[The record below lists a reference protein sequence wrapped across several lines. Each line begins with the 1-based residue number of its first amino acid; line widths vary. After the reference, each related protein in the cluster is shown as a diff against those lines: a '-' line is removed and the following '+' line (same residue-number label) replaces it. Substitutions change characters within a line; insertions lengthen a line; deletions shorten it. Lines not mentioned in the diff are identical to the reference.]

1 MMMIGQGR
9 MHRMARRLTVAMVG
23 AVAVSVLCVAQT
35 AEEKG
40 LAIVREAEQRF
51 KGYGDSTSSLRM
63 ILRNK
68 QGQVSERIL
77 RIRTM
82 EIPDDGD
89 RSLSIFDSPADVK
102 GTVLLTHAHKNQP
115 DDQWLYLPA
124 LERVKRIAAQNKSG
138 SFMGSEFSY
147 EDIATQAIEKY
158 SYQWLRDEIC
168 QGVDCHVIERRP
180 LDRQNSGYTRQLVWL
195 DKEHLRMFQI
205 EYYDRKD
212 ALLKTLTFKDYRL
225 YLDRFWRPHDMEM
238 VNHQTG
244 KSSQLLWSEYT
255 FRTGLNAN
263 DFNQHSL
270 TRIR

>member
-1 MMMIGQGR
+1 M
-9 MHRMARRLTVAMVG
+9 LTVAMVAMI
-23 AVAVSVLCVAQT
+23 AVPGWSAEQT
-35 AEEKG
+35 PEDKG
-40 LAIVREAEQRF
+40 LAIVKEADRRF
-51 KGYGDSTSSLRM
+51 NGYGDSTSHLRM
-63 ILRNK
+63 ILRNR
-68 QGQVSERIL
+68 QGQVSEREL

-82 EIPDDGD
+82 ETQDDGT

-102 GTVLLTHAHKNQP
+102 GTVLLTLGHKSRP

-158 SYQWLRDEIC
+158 SHQWLRDETC
-168 QGVDCHVIERRP
+168 QDLDCHVIERRP
-180 LDRQNSGYTRQLVWL
+180 LDKQNSGYTRQVVWI
-195 DKEHLRMFQI
+195 DKEHLRTLKV

-212 ALLKTLTFKDYRL
+212 TLLKTLTVKDYRL
-225 YLDRFWRPHDMEM
+225 YLDRFWRPHDMNM

-244 KSSQLLWSEYT
+244 KSSQLLWSDYA
-255 FRTGLNAN
+255 FHTGLTEN
-263 DFNQHSL
+263 DFNQHNM

>member
-1 MMMIGQGR
+1 M
-9 MHRMARRLTVAMVG
+9 VA
-23 AVAVSVLCVAQT
+23 APALCTEQT
-35 AEEKG
+35 PEDKG
-40 LAIVREAEQRF
+40 WAIVKEADRRNS
-51 KGYGDSTSSLRM
+51 GYGDSTSALRM

-68 QGQVSERIL
+68 HGQVSERDL
-77 RIRTM
+77 RVRAL
-82 EIPDDGD
+82 EVPDDGT

-102 GTVLLTHAHKNQP
+102 GTVLLTHTHKSRP

-147 EDIATQAIEKY
+147 EDIATQTIEKY
-158 SYQWLRDEIC
+158 SYKWLRDETC
-168 QGVDCHVIERRP
+168 ADQDCHVIERRP
-180 LDRQNSGYTRQLVWL
+180 LDNKNSGYTRQIVWM
-195 DKEHLRMFQI
+195 DKEHLRMWKV

-212 ALLKTLTFKDYRL
+212 SLLKTLTFKDYRL
-225 YLDRFWRPHDMEM
+225 YLEQFWRPHDMAM

-244 KSSQLLWSEYT
+244 KSSQLLWTDYAFRKGLSE
-255 FRTGLNAN
+255 N

>member
-1 MMMIGQGR
+1 M
-9 MHRMARRLTVAMVG
+9 RRVVIAATVAVIVG
-23 AVAVSVLCVAQT
+23 PVLCAGQT
-35 AEEKG
+35 PEEKG
-40 LAIVREAEQRF
+40 QAIVRDADGRF
-51 KGYGDSTSSLRM
+51 NGYGDSTSHLRM
-63 ILRNK
+63 ILRNR
-68 QGQVSERIL
+68 QGQVSERTL

-82 EIPDDGD
+82 EMPNDGD

-158 SYQWLRDEIC
+158 SHTWLRDEVC
-168 QGVDCHVIERRP
+168 QELDCHVIERRP
-180 LDRQNSGYTRQLVWL
+180 LDRQNSGYTRQIVWM
-195 DKEHLRMFQI
+195 DTEHLRMLKV
-205 EYYDRKD
+205 EYYDRKN
-212 ALLKTLTFKDYRL
+212 ALLKTLTVKDYRL
-225 YLDRFWRPHDMEM
+225 YQDRFWRPHDMNM

-244 KSSQLLWSEYT
+244 KSSQLFWSDYT
-255 FRTGLNAN
+255 FGVGLNEN
-263 DFNQHSL
+263 DFNQHNL

>member
-1 MMMIGQGR
+1 M
-9 MHRMARRLTVAMVG
+9 LTMAMVVAI
-23 AVAVSVLCVAQT
+23 AVPVLCAGQT

-40 LAIVREAEQRF
+40 LAIVREAERRF
-51 KGYGDSTSSLRM
+51 NGYGDSTSNLRM

-68 QGQVSERIL
+68 QGQASERTL

-82 EIPDDGD
+82 EMPNDGD

-102 GTVLLTHAHKNQP
+102 GTVLLTHTHKNQP

-158 SYQWLRDEIC
+158 SHTWLRDEVF
-168 QGVDCHVIERRP
+168 QELNCHVIERRP
-180 LDRQNSGYTRQLVWL
+180 LDRQNSGYTRLLVWM
-195 DKEHLRMFQI
+195 DTEHLRMLKV
-205 EYYDRKD
+205 EYYDRKN
-212 ALLKTLTFKDYRL
+212 ALLKTLAFKDYRL
-225 YLDRFWRPHDMEM
+225 YQDRFWRPHDMNM
-238 VNHQTG
+238 MNHQTG
-244 KSSQLLWSEYT
+244 KSSQLFWSDYT
-255 FRTGLNAN
+255 FRAGLNEN
-263 DFNQHSL
+263 DFNQHNL

>member
-1 MMMIGQGR
+1 
-9 MHRMARRLTVAMVG
+9 MARILTVAMIAMI
-23 AVAVSVLCVAQT
+23 AVPGLCADQT
-35 AEEKG
+35 PEDKG
-40 LAIVREAEQRF
+40 LAIVKDADRRF
-51 KGYGDSTSSLRM
+51 NGYGDSTSHLRM

-68 QGQVSERIL
+68 QGQVSEREL

-82 EIPDDGD
+82 EMPDDATW
-89 RSLSIFDSPADVK
+89 SLSIFDSPADVK
-102 GTVLLTHAHKNQP
+102 GTVLLTQGHKHEP

-158 SYQWLRDEIC
+158 LYKWLRDETC
-168 QGVDCHVIERRP
+168 QEQDCHVIERRP
-180 LDRQNSGYTRQLVWL
+180 RDKQNSGYTRQIVWI
-195 DKEHLRMFQI
+195 DKEHLRMFKV

-212 ALLKTLTFKDYRL
+212 TLLKTLTLQDYRV
-225 YLDRFWRPHDMEM
+225 YLDRFWRPHDIGM

-244 KSSQLLWSEYT
+244 KSSQLLWSDYA
-255 FRTGLNAN
+255 FHTGLTEN
-263 DFNQHSL
+263 DFNQHNL